1 MKMQMKK
8 SNAARRAWNILRLTL
23 LWARKGGVLRR
34 RLMLNFPKYIKNLRH
49 NHGGNTYRYG
59 ERQLSF
65 DDTPVI
71 HVRMHRPSSLRFK
84 LPNIPCINPAQ
95 VDFDFDFNDA
105 NDDGFYYDDIAR
117 KSFLRSAEDYDDI
130 ARKSFLRS
138 AEDEDDEEEEYSGL
152 DVEVYGDH
160 EIEEQTANIDMKAD
174 EFIAKFYEQMKLQ
187 RQISYLEYHKPRTSI
202 DQRQS

>member
-8 SNAARRAWNILRLTL
+8 SNAARRAWNILRITL

-95 VDFDFDFNDA
+95 VDFDFDFNDT

-117 KSFLRSAEDYDDI
+117 KSFLKSAE
-130 ARKSFLRS
+130 
-138 AEDEDDEEEEYSGL
+138 EEEDEEEEYSGL
-152 DVEVYGDH
+152 DVEVYGDQ
-160 EIEEQTANIDMKAD
+160 EIEEHEQEQAANIDTKAE

-187 RQISYLEYHKPRTSI
+187 RQISYLEYHKTSTSV
-202 DQRQS
+202 DQRHS

>member
-8 SNAARRAWNILRLTL
+8 SNAARRAWNILRITL

-95 VDFDFDFNDA
+95 VDFDFDFNDT

-117 KSFLRSAEDYDDI
+117 KSFLRSAE
-130 ARKSFLRS
+130 
-138 AEDEDDEEEEYSGL
+138 EEEDEEEEYSGL
-152 DVEVYGDH
+152 DVEVYGDQ
-160 EIEEQTANIDMKAD
+160 EIEEQEQAANIDTKAE

-187 RQISYLEYHKPRTSI
+187 RQISYLEYHKTSTSA
-202 DQRQS
+202 DQRHS

>member
-1 MKMQMKK
+1 MQMKK
-8 SNAARRAWNILRLTL
+8 LNAARRAWNILRITL

-95 VDFDFDFNDA
+95 VDFDFDFSDA

-117 KSFLRSAEDYDDI
+117 KSFLKSAEDQ
-130 ARKSFLRS
+130 
-138 AEDEDDEEEEYSGL
+138 EDDEEEEYSGL

-160 EIEEQTANIDMKAD
+160 ENEEQTANIDTKAE

-187 RQISYLEYHKPRTSI
+187 RQISYLEYHKPSTSV
-202 DQRQS
+202 DQRHS